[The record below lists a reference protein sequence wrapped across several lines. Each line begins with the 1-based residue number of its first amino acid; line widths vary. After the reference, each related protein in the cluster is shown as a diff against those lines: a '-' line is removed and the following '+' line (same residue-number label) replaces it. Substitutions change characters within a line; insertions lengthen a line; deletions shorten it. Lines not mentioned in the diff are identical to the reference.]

1 MDFVESILE
10 EREVPVK
17 TAVKIHVTVDEIYS
31 NICYYSGATEVKLG
45 IRINDK
51 EENGKVIG
59 QEIILYF
66 EDDGIP
72 YDPLTKPDPDVAQV
86 LGRRKEGGLGIYMV
100 KKRMD
105 KVEYEYVGDRNRL
118 TVYKLSED

>member
-1 MDFVESILE
+1 MRR
-10 EREVPVK
+10 ERCLAK

-72 YDPLTKPDPDVAQV
+72 YDPLTKPTRMWRRYLAGERREV
-86 LGRRKEGGLGIYMV
+86 LASIW
-100 KKRMD
+100 
-105 KVEYEYVGDRNRL
+105 
-118 TVYKLSED
+118 

>member
-1 MDFVESILE
+1 MRVLAFRKRL
-10 EREVPVK
+10 K
-17 TAVKIHVTVDEIYS
+17 
-31 NICYYSGATEVKLG
+31 
-45 IRINDK
+45 
-51 EENGKVIG
+51 
-59 QEIILYF
+59 
-66 EDDGIP
+66 
-72 YDPLTKPDPDVAQV
+72 V

>member
-1 MDFVESILE
+1 M
-10 EREVPVK
+10 
-17 TAVKIHVTVDEIYS
+17 
-31 NICYYSGATEVKLG
+31 
-45 IRINDK
+45 
-51 EENGKVIG
+51 IG

-72 YDPLTKPDPDVAQV
+72 YDPLKKPDPDVAQV